1 MTGHTAEYADI
12 IKEKLGTTVTEPLEV
27 GEIDI
32 QSLVKYEGLIVGA
45 PTWHTGADVARSGT
59 AWDDVLEEIAAL
71 KLAGKPCA
79 VFGLGDSA
87 SYSEN
92 FCDAIEEIHN
102 TFAAAGCQMVGYVSA
117 ADYNFDDSKS
127 VNSEN
132 KFLGLA
138 LDYENEDDK
147 AEERIDAWCKQLV
160 SEMSLKI

>member
-1 MTGHTAEYADI
+1 
-12 IKEKLGTTVTEPLEV
+12 
-27 GEIDI
+27 
-32 QSLVKYEGLIVGA
+32 
-45 PTWHTGADVARSGT
+45 
-59 AWDDVLEEIAAL
+59 
-71 KLAGKPCA
+71 
-79 VFGLGDSA
+79 
-87 SYSEN
+87 
-92 FCDAIEEIHN
+92 
-102 TFAAAGCQMVGYVSA
+102 MVGYVSA

>member
-1 MTGHTAEYADI
+1 
-12 IKEKLGTTVTEPLEV
+12 
-27 GEIDI
+27 
-32 QSLVKYEGLIVGA
+32 
-45 PTWHTGADVARSGT
+45 
-59 AWDDVLEEIAAL
+59 
-71 KLAGKPCA
+71 
-79 VFGLGDSA
+79 
-87 SYSEN
+87 
-92 FCDAIEEIHN
+92 
-102 TFAAAGCQMVGYVSA
+102 VSA